1 MCLSASFA
9 FLSSTL
15 YHNCDNLFVHL
26 TSSLIF
32 VYMLYFTL
40 GLSSLT
46 GNYEDEQ
53 YVKKFGLE
61 MYMFLAL
68 TARHKSLKDFERD
81 MAKSYESGNELLPFL
96 QFERLI
102 TASQVVPY
110 KVLILVALC
119 VIRKGTPFSFFPYRS
134 APPLSLS
141 VLYRHRLCRLSFTKS
156 GRVQLRRLLHPPPKS
171 LRVAEVVTHRPSP
184 LERALRSRQAAK
196 QQQQPRLH
204 LCCQQW
210 GLRQEKQQRTPTAI
224 YCQTHTL
231 LNLT

>member
-102 TASQVVPY
+102 TASQVVQY

-134 APPLSLS
+134 APPPSHSLCS
-141 VLYRHRLCRLSFTKS
+141 TGTVYA
-156 GRVQLRRLLHPPPKS
+156 V
-171 LRVAEVVTHRPSP
+171 
-184 LERALRSRQAAK
+184 
-196 QQQQPRLH
+196 
-204 LCCQQW
+204 
-210 GLRQEKQQRTPTAI
+210 
-224 YCQTHTL
+224 
-231 LNLT
+231 